1 MNPAL
6 PNRRVVLL
14 GASNLTRGIAT
25 VAETAARVWGRP
37 LQLVAAL
44 GHGRSFGLTSSFL
57 GRRLPGILQSGLWGA
72 LDAGGALPTAALVT
86 DIGNDILYE
95 VPVAQLA
102 SWLEACFD
110 RLAATATRT
119 AVTRLPLEN
128 LAGLSERRF
137 RFFRRLF
144 VPGCTL
150 SLAEIA
156 RRVAAVEKCVERL
169 ARERG
174 FALVGQRREWYGL
187 DPLHLRTVRWPAAW
201 GEILA
206 AWSGGLPPRAPRA
219 APLRWLY
226 LRTRRPAEW
235 ARGARTRRAAQPC
248 GKLSDG
254 STVALY

>member
-6 PNRRVVLL
+6 PARRVVLL
-14 GASNLTRGIAT
+14 GASNLTRGIST
-25 VAETAARVWGRP
+25 VAETACRAWGRP

-44 GHGRSFGLTSSFL
+44 GHGRSLGQTSSFF
-57 GRRLPGILQSGLWGA
+57 GRQLPGILPSGLWPAIETGER
-72 LDAGGALPTAALVT
+72 LPTAALVT

-95 VPVAQLA
+95 VPVVQLA
-102 SWLEACFD
+102 AWIEECFD
-110 RLAATATRT
+110 RLAAAAART
-119 AVTRLPLEN
+119 VVTHLPVEN

-150 SLAEIA
+150 SLAEIT
-156 RRVAAVEKCVERL
+156 RRVAATDERVGQL

-174 FALVGQRREWYGL
+174 FALVRQRREWYGL
-187 DPLHLRTVRWPAAW
+187 DPIHISTARWQGVW
-201 GEILA
+201 GEILS
-206 AWSGGLPPRAPRA
+206 AWSDAPLRAPGP

-235 ARGARTRRAAQPC
+235 TRGAGSFRAAQPS
-248 GKLSDG
+248 GRLRDG
-254 STVALY
+254 TTVSLY